1 MKNKILALLLIS
13 SALTACTDHFEKFNT
28 EDGAYTEDKQG
39 MDFAGNT
46 MYFQAIEQG
55 IYFNDPAPGG
65 TDWTFQIIQNLNVD
79 MFAGY
84 FHDMAS
90 KFFPNNSCYKAR

>member
-46 MYFQAIEQG
+46 MYPSHRTRHLFQRPSSGWYGLDLPDYTKSECG
-55 IYFNDPAPGG
+55 HVCG
-65 TDWTFQIIQNLNVD
+65 V
-79 MFAGY
+79 
-84 FHDMAS
+84 
-90 KFFPNNSCYKAR
+90 FP